1 MKRTL
6 FLLIAASAI
15 STGFLCAQEAERG
28 ADGGTTFRVHGVVV
42 LPVQKMPFSGTDHIV
57 WTRTLEDGSLIK
69 THLDAVVAR
78 DSAGRIY
85 RESHTFTADGSSET
99 KFTGFSI
106 YDPASHT
113 RTSCSTGK
121 HSCTVT
127 KLFMPVTYTAMPT
140 GPFDNGKRFLARES
154 LGTNTLNGFEV
165 TGTRETTTINAGVL
179 GNDRP
184 LITTREFWYS
194 PDLQVNLS
202 VTRKDPREGTQL
214 IQLDNLSRSEP
225 PPERFQIPS
234 GYTIENARQ
243 NQQASR

>member
-6 FLLIAASAI
+6 FLIAVSAI
-15 STGFLCAQEAERG
+15 GIVILCAQQAERG
-28 ADGGTTFRVHGVVV
+28 PDGGTTFWVHGVVV
-42 LPVQKMPFSGTDHIV
+42 LPVQKMPFSATDHIV
-57 WTRTLEDGSLIK
+57 WTRTLEDGSVIK
-69 THLDAVVAR
+69 THLDAAVAR

-85 RESHTFTADGSSET
+85 RESHTFAADGSSET

-113 RTSCSTGK
+113 RTSCSTGN
-121 HSCTVT
+121 HRCTVT
-127 KLFMPVTYTAMPT
+127 NLFMPTTYTPT
-140 GPFDNGKRFLARES
+140 PAGPFDNGKRFLARES

-165 TGTRETTTINAGVL
+165 TGTRETTTINTGVL

-202 VTRKDPREGTQL
+202 ITRKDPREGTQL
-214 IQLDNLSRSEP
+214 IQLDNLSRSVP
-225 PPERFQIPS
+225 PPERFEIPS
-234 GYTIENARQ
+234 GYIMENARQ
-243 NQQASR
+243 NQQASK